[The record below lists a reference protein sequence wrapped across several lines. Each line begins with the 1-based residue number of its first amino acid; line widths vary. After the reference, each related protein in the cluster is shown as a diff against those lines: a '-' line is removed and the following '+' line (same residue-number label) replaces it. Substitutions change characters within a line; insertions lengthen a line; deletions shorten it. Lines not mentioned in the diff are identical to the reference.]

1 MDVQHFS
8 IPLSQFDAT
17 QLPAGA
23 REPGTPAFSD
33 AVLLYFVKKYAT
45 SGLSAVVTVDD
56 EIRVTTFPNT
66 YSDPMDV
73 ALDLL
78 NQGDIKKAI
87 PILESLARE
96 RPRNSEVLYNLGIA
110 HSELGEFDQAIMRL
124 KQLVKIDPTHANGLV
139 GLGVA
144 YQRLGNA
151 ALAEQFL
158 TRAVEVEP
166 SNPYAQ
172 RNLGSVLGGGGKLPA
187 AIAHLRKAH
196 ELAPNDPAATF
207 GLGRSLVDLGDD
219 DGVDEGYK
227 LLKEVIARFPGTKFD
242 ELAREACT
250 AVAAKSMRARVGG
263 GLRPDVV
270 MYIVSAMD
278 VFAKQGDAKRREIA
292 FEIAM
297 LGTKGL
303 DINDPMPKYQL
314 KSLPGNFSGLNLSAI
329 MYAAFRQME
338 PSLNTGIDY
347 SKEYD
352 AAAALRGAGS
362 S

>member
-17 QLPAGA
+17 QLPADA
-23 REPGTPAFSD
+23 RDPATSAFKD
-33 AVLLYFVKKYAT
+33 AVLRYFVEKYAT
-45 SGLSAVVTVDD
+45 SGLSAVVAVDD
-56 EIRVTTFPNT
+56 EIRVTTFPNS

-78 NQGDIKKAI
+78 NQGDIKKAV

-96 RPRNSEVLYNLGIA
+96 RPRDRDVLYNLGIA

-139 GLGVA
+139 GIGVA
-144 YQRLGNA
+144 YQRLGNT

-158 TRAVEVEP
+158 TRAVDVEP
-166 SNPYAQ
+166 SNPHAQ
-172 RNLGSVLGGGGKLPA
+172 RNLGSVLGSGGKLSA
-187 AIAHLRKAH
+187 ALTHLRKAH

-207 GLGRSLVDLGDD
+207 GLARSLVDLGGEDN
-219 DGVDEGYK
+219 VDEGDRLFK
-227 LLKEVIARFPGTKFD
+227 DVIARFPGTHFD
-242 ELAREACT
+242 EMARESRT
-250 AVAAKSMRARVGG
+250 ALAAKAVHARVGG

-270 MYIVSAMD
+270 MYIASAMD
-278 VFAKQGDAKRREIA
+278 VFVNQGDAKRREIA

-303 DINDPMPKYQL
+303 DINDPTQKYQL

-352 AAAALRGAGS
+352 AATALRGS
-362 S
+362 TSH